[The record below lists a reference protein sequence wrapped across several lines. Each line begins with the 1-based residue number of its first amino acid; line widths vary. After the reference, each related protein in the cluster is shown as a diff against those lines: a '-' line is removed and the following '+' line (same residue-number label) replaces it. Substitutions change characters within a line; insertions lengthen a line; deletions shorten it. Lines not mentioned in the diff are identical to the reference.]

1 MSVTDLWCERGIDM
15 RQAMGQRFTGRSR
28 WRNWFWRGLGC
39 LVPMAFSL
47 GTPVAAAERVIITYG
62 ILERSVQVQ
71 DLEHFA
77 ETGELSRQLQ
87 QYAKLSGLDD
97 EQLQQIRQVL
107 TEPAEFGPVPVAQFL
122 YTPQGKYLLK
132 QVGQVVQTASR
143 QPGFSAIR
151 GGLILA
157 AADQQRG
164 LTALSFLH
172 HFPTEAVR
180 IDLLRGL
187 AITGNLN
194 QTIQQARSAI
204 ALVRRLAL
212 QSAGD
217 PGSDGTPSDAAE
229 QLITLLNPAR
239 PYGWRRQS
247 FEDLSLPVDLY
258 LPTARRLGDPPLTN
272 LPVLVI
278 SHGLGND
285 RNSFAYLAEH
295 LAASGFAVIT
305 LEHTGS
311 NANQSFS
318 LLEGRTTGIVED
330 EEFLQRPQDVS
341 RVLDQ
346 LQRLARTEPQLRGRL
361 DFTRV
366 GVIGQSFGGYTAL
379 ALAGAGLNY
388 TAQAVGCQ
396 DPFLSFNL
404 SLLLQCQAQPLAA
417 QNQLADDRVQAVFVM
432 NPIGSALF
440 GPEGYGQI
448 RVPTMIVASEVDTVA
463 PALPEQIRPFTWLT
477 TSRRYLLLMD
487 SGTHFSVI
495 APVNETNEPVPIPTQ
510 VIGPRPDLARAY
522 MEVMTAAFFKAH
534 LQEDEAA
541 LQQLQPA
548 FAQRLG
554 RPPLSLSLLTSLT
567 EQQLNQAL

>member
-1 MSVTDLWCERGIDM
+1 M
-15 RQAMGQRFTGRSR
+15 RQAMGRRFAGRVR
-28 WRNWFWRGLGC
+28 WRNWLWRGLGC
-39 LVPMAFSL
+39 LVPMVFGL

-87 QYAKLSGLDD
+87 QYAKLLGLDD

-107 TEPAEFGPVPVAQFL
+107 TESAEFGPVPVAQFL

-132 QVGQVVQTASR
+132 QVGQVVQTAAR

-194 QTIQQARSAI
+194 ETIQQARSAI
-204 ALVRRLAL
+204 ALVRRLAR
-212 QSAGD
+212 QAAGD
-217 PGSDGTPSDAAE
+217 PSNNGTTPDSTE
-229 QLITLLNPAR
+229 QLIALFSPAQ

-247 FEDLSLPVDLY
+247 FDTLSLPVDLY
-258 LPTARRLGDPPLTN
+258 LPTARRLGETSLTN

-295 LAASGFAVIT
+295 LAAYGFAVIT

-311 NANQSFS
+311 NANQIFS
-318 LLEGRTTGIVED
+318 LLEGRTGGIVED

-346 LQRLARTEPQLRGRL
+346 LQQLARNDPQLRGRL
-361 DFTRV
+361 DFDRV

-388 TAQAVGCQ
+388 SAQAVGCQ

-404 SLLLQCQAQPLAA
+404 SLLLQCQAQPLAVA
-417 QNQLADDRVQAVFVM
+417 NHLADDRVRAVFVM
-432 NPIGSALF
+432 NPIGSSLF

-495 APVNETNEPVPIPTQ
+495 APVDGANEPVPIPAP
-510 VIGPRPDLARAY
+510 VIGPNPALARAY
-522 MEVMTAAFFKAH
+522 MEVMTAAFFQAH
-534 LQEDEAA
+534 LQGDEAA
-541 LQQLQPA
+541 RQRLQPA
-548 FAQRLG
+548 FAQQLG
-554 RPPLSLSLLTSLT
+554 RQPLSLSLLTSLT
-567 EQQLNQAL
+567 EQQLHQAL